1 MKSNDLVVRTLGYK
15 FRGVGFEN
23 NKEALRLTKLFMI
36 LGLIKC
42 VPGFPG
48 DLVLKSNL
56 SNRSGFAAL
65 RHVHAIHK
73 NRLCGFLVKAG
84 PSMLQR
90 QNQSFSCKF
99 QNIVFIRTLERVIC
113 HRH

>member
-65 RHVHAIHK
+65 RHVYAIHK
-73 NRLCGFLVKAG
+73 NRLYGFLVK
-84 PSMLQR
+84 SSQR
-90 QNQSFSCKF
+90 QNQSF
-99 QNIVFIRTLERVIC
+99 N
-113 HRH
+113 